1 MNQISPALL
10 ELKNSI
16 NKMKNALESI
26 RNRSDDME
34 DRICELKDKH
44 LEVIQVEENREIR
57 SKKMEEILL
66 YRRQGNIKIM
76 VIPEEKK
83 RRKQSLFKEIIADN
97 FPYMGKK
104 LDIQVHEGKRTP
116 NYLNAK
122 RPSARHIIL
131 KLSKN
136 Q

>member
-26 RNRSDDME
+26 RNRSDNME

-57 SKKMEEILL
+57 SKKKWKKFFFHLRQHKDNG
-66 YRRQGNIKIM
+66 YPRR
-76 VIPEEKK
+76 EEKK
-83 RRKQSLFKEIIADN
+83 ETEFI
-97 FPYMGKK
+97 
-104 LDIQVHEGKRTP
+104 
-116 NYLNAK
+116 
-122 RPSARHIIL
+122 
-131 KLSKN
+131 
-136 Q
+136 